1 MLPARPASI
10 GTDCPPSRSTGAR
23 IVLILLS
30 CGLAA
35 LAARSAASPAGVRPL
50 RVPDAAVAD
59 SLRAVYAKDRAEAEE
74 NLKSGATSY
83 LAAVARTDFGER
95 SSLVVGRATDC
106 DLRVDDAAFAA
117 HHLRVTVLGDSFRVA
132 ALEDTAHFLMGKGIV
147 ARTATLPPSFVKV
160 GRFTLRLSHQRFPA
174 LIVFDPQSP
183 HFARYHG
190 LDWYPA
196 DLDYRFAVPLTPNP
210 HVDTTII
217 MSTRGNARRA
227 VLAGWFDLRVQGKP
241 VRLEAHRLLEP
252 GVDEH
257 SLSVFFRDATTG
269 SETYGVG
276 RYVDPEKLPNGDWL
290 VDFNTAYNPAC
301 ATSPYYNCPIP
312 SKANTLKI
320 AIRAGEKDSHYAH

>member
-1 MLPARPASI
+1 MRLAGLGFVVVVLACALGVAPRPA
-10 GTDCPPSRSTGAR
+10 
-23 IVLILLS
+23 
-30 CGLAA
+30 LAV
-35 LAARSAASPAGVRPL
+35 SAVGPM
-50 RVPDAAVAD
+50 RVFDAAVAD
-59 SLRAVYAKDRAEAEE
+59 TLRARYERDRADTQN

-83 LAAVARTDFGER
+83 LAAVGRTDFADHA
-95 SSLVVGRATDC
+95 SLVVGRAIDC
-106 DLRVDDAAFAA
+106 DLHVDDAAFSA
-117 HHLRVTVLGDSFRVA
+117 HHLRVTVVGDSFRVA
-132 ALEDTAHFLMGKGIV
+132 ALDDTAHF
-147 ARTATLPPSFVKV
+147 RTRSGEESRAATLPPGFVTV

-183 HFARYHG
+183 HFASYKG
-190 LDWYPA
+190 LEWYPI
-196 DLDYRFAVPLTPNP
+196 DLDYRFAAPLTPNP
-210 HVDTTII
+210 HADTTII

-227 VLAGWFDLRVQGKP
+227 VLAGWFDLRVKGKP

-257 SLSVFFRDATTG
+257 SVSVFFRDATTG

-276 RYVDPEKLPNGDWL
+276 RYVDPERLPNGDWL
-290 VDFNTAYNPAC
+290 LDFNDAYNPAC